1 MKMDI
6 DNRFDNTELEKS
18 KPRVIVEVL
27 ECVPNSV
34 LTKTIIKKPQVTS
47 PFLLKMNMTTK
58 QTRLATHIISK
69 NF

>member
-18 KPRVIVEVL
+18 KPHIIVEVL
-27 ECVPNSV
+27 ECEPNYV

-47 PFLLKMNMTTK
+47 PFLLKNEYD
-58 QTRLATHIISK
+58 H
-69 NF
+69 

>member
-18 KPRVIVEVL
+18 KPHIIVEVL
-27 ECVPNSV
+27 ECVHNSV

-47 PFLLKMNMTTK
+47 PFLLKNEYD
-58 QTRLATHIISK
+58 H
-69 NF
+69 